1 MKTITL
7 DTIKAMNVSTFSI
20 QDDSPRG
27 IKTIT
32 AEEIKPGDRVVI
44 DNHFFEVV
52 EAPEQEQ
59 TEQQD
64 TTPTTAEAREAYDVA
79 RENYEAAK
87 AEKNNAREALR
98 QVTRIERGTEDTM
111 RKAVNEAATATAAA
125 ERASALLTIA
135 AENVRAAWIA
145 EHLPK
150 ICEVLNKYEG
160 KKVGEKTKE
169 KISDELFA
177 ATGCRVRVV
186 FPDYGSDYISVY
198 GDDFP
203 RGLEIYRQY
212 NPEDS
217 KARDFRDD
225 SGKLKHFEPERL
237 CGCSFDYI
245 ADPAAKLAELEKKLE
260 AVKAARAALA
270 AAIDEYNTASG
281 SAFENLNEREISHRC
296 DIIARR

>member
-7 DTIKAMNVSTFSI
+7 DTIKAMNADTFSVH
-20 QDDSPRG
+20 DNSPRG
-27 IKTIT
+27 VKTAT

-44 DNHFFEVV
+44 DNHFCEVV
-52 EAPEQEQ
+52 AAPEQEQ
-59 TEQQD
+59 T
-64 TTPTTAEAREAYDVA
+64 TIPTTAEARKAYAAYLD
-79 RENYEAAK
+79 NYEAAK
-87 AEKNNAREALR
+87 ADKNNAREALR

-111 RKAVNEAATATAAA
+111 RKAAIKAATATAAA
-125 ERASALLTIA
+125 DRAAAALAIA

-145 EHLPK
+145 EYLPK
-150 ICEVLNKYEG
+150 ICEVLNRYEG
-160 KKVGEKTKE
+160 KKIGDKTKE
-169 KISDELFA
+169 KISDELYT

-186 FPDYGSDYISVY
+186 FPEYGSDYLSVY
-198 GDDFP
+198 GEDIFP

-212 NPEDS
+212 SPEDS
-217 KARDFRDD
+217 KARDFRDEG
-225 SGKLKHFEPERL
+225 GKLKHFDPEQL

-270 AAIDEYNTASG
+270 AAIDEYNAASG

>member
-7 DTIKAMNVSTFSI
+7 DTIKAMNADTFSV
-20 QDDSPRG
+20 QDNSPRG
-27 IKTIT
+27 VKTVT
-32 AEEIKPGDRVVI
+32 AGEIKPGDRVVI
-44 DNHFFEVV
+44 DSHFCEVV
-52 EAPEQEQ
+52 AAPEQEQ
-59 TEQQD
+59 NTI
-64 TTPTTAEAREAYDVA
+64 PTTAEAREAYNAALKVC
-79 RENYEAAK
+79 EAAK
-87 AEKNNAREALR
+87 ADKNTASEALR
-98 QVTRIERGTEDTM
+98 QVTWIERGTEDTM
-111 RKAVNEAATATAAA
+111 RKAANAAAAATAA
-125 ERASALLTIA
+125 ERASNLLTIA

-145 EHLPK
+145 EYLPK
-150 ICEVLNKYEG
+150 VCEVLNRYEG
-160 KKVGEKTKE
+160 KKIGDKTKE
-169 KISDELFA
+169 KISDELYT

-186 FPDYGSDYISVY
+186 FPEYGSDYISVY

-212 NPEDS
+212 SPEDN
-217 KARDFRDD
+217 KARDFRDG
-225 SGKLKHFEPERL
+225 SGKLKHFDPEQL

-270 AAIDEYNTASG
+270 AAIDEYNAASG